1 MLLADGKPIRKAS
14 DLEGIARTAA
24 GKKVKA
30 ILIRQGKQQTVDLA
44 IEPLKVYSL
53 KFTATNYAQ
62 GGDRAYYIGVHVIPV
77 NRTLRSHLRLTE
89 GNGVV
94 VNDVVKESPAAK
106 AGVLKHDVLL
116 QVGEKPLS
124 KLSDLREA
132 VKASAGKSLSIKLMR
147 SGKQQIL
154 NVTPQKRPLAD
165 SDYSFYLGY
174 PTVTDRTVKYWDL
187 RDGRAYKHT
196 VILGHPA
203 VATPSKN
210 DRLQTKREGTRTVT
224 RRTTSTAKQPS
235 QKDGLEAKLN
245 QMMKQLEHLQQS
257 VTQLQKSLS
266 GK

>member
-1 MLLADGKPIRKAS
+1 M
-14 DLEGIARTAA
+14 
-24 GKKVKA
+24 
-30 ILIRQGKQQTVDLA
+30 
-44 IEPLKVYSL
+44 
-53 KFTATNYAQ
+53 
-62 GGDRAYYIGVHVIPV
+62 HVVPV
-77 NRTLRSHLRLTE
+77 NRTLRSHLKLNE

-132 VKASAGKSLSIKLMR
+132 VNASAGKSLSIKLIR

-154 NVTPQKRPLAD
+154 NVTPQKRSLAGSAED
-165 SDYSFYLGY
+165 IYLYSTG
-174 PTVTDRTVKYWDL
+174 TDRTVKFWDFL
-187 RDGRAYKHT
+187 YGRAYKDT
-196 VILGHPA
+196 VILGYPA

-210 DRLQTKREGTRTVT
+210 DRPQTKRQATRTVT
-224 RRTTSTAKQPS
+224 RRTTSTAKQSS

-245 QMMKQLEHLQQS
+245 QMMKQLEQLQQS

-266 GK
+266 GKQEER